1 MTEISSRRLTDVMR
15 INFRLLRMQH
25 LPHSV
30 LFPWG
35 TYSNIP
41 TGIPRLGKNQKAR
54 FSWPISARL
63 SNVNN
68 LTVKWVIALSGNVSW
83 SRETDDE
90 APCISEC
97 SHDVPQRYAETN
109 TTEFLIL
116 VVPYQTLAVSQ
127 GDLTNRTKN
136 SDFRE
141 ISGLASMTA
150 GGGGCLSL
158 QTDNETPR
166 ISELNLVYES
176 QALLVC
182 RREETY
188 HNLNLIMHTGK
199 SEAEVTNASQLFG
212 IFLPRDAIAWITWQR
227 RFDVDS
233 NFLSYPAFLL
243 PCQWYNFT
251 QNAISS
257 SVGGSDYL
265 PQISSKSVQCSC
277 GAK

>member
-54 FSWPISARL
+54 FIWPISARL

-68 LTVKWVIALSGNVSW
+68 LTVKWVIALSGSVSW

-127 GDLTNRTKN
+127 GDLTNRTKIVI
-136 SDFRE
+136 FE
-141 ISGLASMTA
+141 KYLAWHRWLLA
-150 GGGGCLSL
+150 AAVVYHCR
-158 QTDNETPR
+158 QTTKRHASVNWILFMR
-166 ISELNLVYES
+166 ARLCWF
-176 QALLVC
+176 A
-182 RREETY
+182 EEKK
-188 HNLNLIMHTGK
+188 HI
-199 SEAEVTNASQLFG
+199 
-212 IFLPRDAIAWITWQR
+212 IIWI
-227 RFDVDS
+227 
-233 NFLSYPAFLL
+233 
-243 PCQWYNFT
+243 
-251 QNAISS
+251 
-257 SVGGSDYL
+257 
-265 PQISSKSVQCSC
+265 
-277 GAK
+277 